1 MAIDT
6 SVFLSYRR
14 SNVFIARA
22 VYQDLR
28 ASGYDVFLDYQNID
42 SGSFERIILNQ
53 IAART
58 HFILILTPAALERCQ
73 NPDDWVRR
81 EIEHAIDLKRN
92 VVPLFFEGFDFG
104 KADAYLVD
112 KLRLLPAYN
121 GVNVPAD
128 YFEEAMQRLKTRFL
142 SQPLSVVLHPVPTE
156 EQQFAQDQQ
165 RQADQQATPKPT
177 QLSAERAYERG
188 KQAAY
193 EHDFP
198 VALAAFTEAIDLNP
212 DYADAYYNRGLLYT
226 AQRKADLA
234 ITDYSM
240 AIALDARHIDSY
252 FQRGEHYRK
261 REIFASAVAD
271 YTAVLK
277 LAPAHVDALTGR
289 ADVWYA
295 LDDYEKAEADYR
307 KAQQLDPENQQLEG
321 RLYVLR
327 QKRAAKRNP
336 IQQLKNYL
344 AAPVNTPT
352 QKVLDLYNQAVM
364 RDKEDGAGKLADL
377 SEAIALKPSFTR
389 AYILRGALY
398 YHQGEFEKALAD
410 DTWVIEKL
418 PRNASSR
425 LNRGE
430 VYLAMGNFAAAKED
444 FEKALSLEKTN
455 IYAQAGLALAYFR
468 LGDVTKARAL
478 WEELVEH
485 SPGFKTPIW
494 VEKRLSWHPNLTQ
507 ILRELLALP
516 I

>member
-1 MAIDT
+1 
-6 SVFLSYRR
+6 
-14 SNVFIARA
+14 
-22 VYQDLR
+22 
-28 ASGYDVFLDYQNID
+28 
-42 SGSFERIILNQ
+42 
-53 IAART
+53 
-58 HFILILTPAALERCQ
+58 
-73 NPDDWVRR
+73 
-81 EIEHAIDLKRN
+81 
-92 VVPLFFEGFDFG
+92 
-104 KADAYLVD
+104 
-112 KLRLLPAYN
+112 
-121 GVNVPAD
+121 
-128 YFEEAMQRLKTRFL
+128 
-142 SQPLSVVLHPVPTE
+142 
-156 EQQFAQDQQ
+156 
-165 RQADQQATPKPT
+165 
-177 QLSAERAYERG
+177 
-188 KQAAY
+188 
-193 EHDFP
+193 
-198 VALAAFTEAIDLNP
+198 
-212 DYADAYYNRGLLYT
+212 
-226 AQRKADLA
+226 
-234 ITDYSM
+234 M